1 MTDFDLRARD
11 WDSDPLKLD
20 RARKVADA
28 IREAV
33 RLDTGMS
40 ALEYG
45 CGTGLLSFALQPS
58 LGHITL
64 ADSSQGMLDVLN
76 NKIMSAGFQNMTPLH
91 LDLSADP
98 LPDQRFDIVYT
109 LMTLHHI
116 PDTRKILVD
125 FYDLLKEPGYLF
137 ICDLDK
143 EDGSFHEE
151 GADVHS
157 GFDRAGLTM
166 DLRHAGFT
174 LVRFSTV
181 YHVIK
186 EVDENRRSYPLF
198 LAVAEKGS

>member
-1 MTDFDLRARD
+1 MTNFDLRARD
-11 WDSDPLKLD
+11 WDSDPLKLE
-20 RARKVADA
+20 RARQVADA

-33 RLDTGMS
+33 RLDEGMS

-64 ADSSQGMLDVLN
+64 ADSSQGMLDVLEK
-76 NKIMSAGFQNMTPLH
+76 KIMSGGFQNMTPLH

-98 LPDQRFDIVYT
+98 HPEQRFDIVYT

-125 FYDLLKEPGYLF
+125 FYDLLKEPGYLC

-143 EDGSFHEE
+143 EDGSFHGE
-151 GADVHS
+151 GSDVHS
-157 GFDRAGLTM
+157 GFDRSALTI
-166 DLRHAGFT
+166 DLKQAGFNH
-174 LVRFSTV
+174 VRFSTV

-186 EVDENRRSYPLF
+186 EVDKKQRSYPLF
-198 LAVAEKGS
+198 LAVAEKG

>member
-58 LGHITL
+58 LGRITL

-76 NKIMSAGFQNMTPLH
+76 NKIMSAGFQNIDSP
-91 LDLSADP
+91 AP
-98 LPDQRFDIVYT
+98 RPV
-109 LMTLHHI
+109 
-116 PDTRKILVD
+116 
-125 FYDLLKEPGYLF
+125 G
-137 ICDLDK
+137 
-143 EDGSFHEE
+143 
-151 GADVHS
+151 
-157 GFDRAGLTM
+157 
-166 DLRHAGFT
+166 
-174 LVRFSTV
+174 
-181 YHVIK
+181 
-186 EVDENRRSYPLF
+186 
-198 LAVAEKGS
+198 